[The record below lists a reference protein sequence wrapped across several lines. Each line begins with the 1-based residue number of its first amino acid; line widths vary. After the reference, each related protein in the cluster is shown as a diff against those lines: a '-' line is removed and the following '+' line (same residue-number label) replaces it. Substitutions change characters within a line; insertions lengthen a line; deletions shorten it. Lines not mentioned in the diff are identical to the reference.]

1 MFADGRRYIEPLIH
15 GHFALDKYTPILF
28 LGRGHGAF
36 VHVLR
41 MNGFTSVSGV
51 DASEQRVA
59 LEHQL

>member
-1 MFADGRRYIEPLIH
+1 MAILRSTNIRR
-15 GHFALDKYTPILF
+15 LF
-28 LGRGHGAF
+28 LGRDHGAF

-51 DASEQRVA
+51 DASEEQVA